1 MKLNLF
7 RLAFIVLFL
16 VYTPKAFAQ
25 SLTQDRLVQ
34 RLVRYTAINTQ
45 SDYDSQTIPST
56 PSQKQ
61 FAYIL
66 AQELKQIG
74 LSNVFVDANSYVHG
88 EVPATVEEAPVI
100 FISAHMDTTPDE
112 DLKGKNPKP
121 VVHNYAG
128 ENLKISEQYT
138 LTPEKEP
145 YLTTAAGGKIVTS
158 DGTTIL
164 GADDKA
170 GIAIAIT
177 LAEKFIKD
185 KSAKHG
191 KIKLIFTTDEEVG
204 NGTKFLSKELI
215 GAHYGIVLDG
225 RGFGR
230 LVTQNFNAA
239 DFKIEIK
246 APPAGHPGAQQ
257 LPSANYIKDDI
268 LKLFP
273 QDLRPYSTKD
283 VQGYASYYRVE
294 DTGNISI
301 IHGRIREH
309 DKAAF
314 ESLKEMVKNLVA
326 YYSAY
331 LQGKYKEEGGFDLA
345 LSITDTYYNSK
356 QILEKY
362 PQNYDILLNAYRKA
376 RVTPKIEA
384 ARGGSD
390 ANEITYMGI
399 PTYNLF
405 AGYHNDHSPM
415 EWASSIHMEAALN
428 VVWHYI
434 TGWAQ
439 QTPKEQLKTSLKNSL
454 NDSGSLQTIKQRL
467 K

>member
-1 MKLNLF
+1 MNLNLF
-7 RLAFIVLFL
+7 RLAFIIIFL
-16 VYTPKAFAQ
+16 IYTPRSFAQ
-25 SLTQDRLVQ
+25 SLIQDKLVERLA
-34 RLVRYTAINTQ
+34 RYAAINTQ

-56 PSQKQ
+56 PAQKE
-61 FAYIL
+61 FAKML
-66 AQELKQIG
+66 AAELKQAG
-74 LSNVFVDANSYVHG
+74 LDNVFIDGNSYVHA
-88 EVPATVEEAPVI
+88 ELPATVKDAPII

-112 DLKGKNPKP
+112 DLYGKNPKP
-121 VVHNYAG
+121 VIHNYKG
-128 ENLKISEQYT
+128 GNLKISDEYT
-138 LTPEKEP
+138 LAPEEEP
-145 YLTTAAGGKIVTS
+145 YLASAAGGKIVTS
-158 DGTTIL
+158 DGATIL

-185 KSAKHG
+185 KKARHG
-191 KIKLIFTTDEEVG
+191 KIKFIFTTDEEVG

-215 GAHYGIVLDG
+215 GADYGIVLDG

-246 APPAGHPGAQQ
+246 APPAGHPGAQT
-257 LPSANYIKDDI
+257 LPSAMFIKDDI
-268 LKLFP
+268 LALFP

-283 VQGYASYYRVE
+283 TQGYASYYKAE
-294 DTGNISI
+294 DKGNTAI

-314 ESLKEMVKNLVA
+314 ESLKDMVKNLTA
-326 YYSAY
+326 YYNSY
-331 LQGKYKEEGGFDLA
+331 LNGKYKGAHGFT
-345 LSITDTYYNSK
+345 ITLKMSDSYYNSK
-356 QILEKY
+356 EILEKF
-362 PQNYDILLNAYRKA
+362 PHNFNILMAAYKKA
-376 RVTPKIEA
+376 GIAPKLEA

-399 PTYNLF
+399 PSYNLF
-405 AGYHNDHSPM
+405 AGYHNDHSPK
-415 EWASSIHMEAALN
+415 EWASSIQMEAALN

-439 QTPKEQLKTSLKNSL
+439 ETPEEQLKSSLKDSL
-454 NDSGSLQTIKQRL
+454 KDGSLQNIKQ
-467 K
+467 KFK